1 MQLGHLEAF
10 FRQVDAQHVGAA
22 AGHGIGQ
29 DAAAATHVET
39 RLPPG
44 DESGRSSPGAGG

>member
-1 MQLGHLEAF
+1 MQLGHLEGF

-29 DAAAATHVET
+29 DAAAATHVDDALAA
-39 RLPPG
+39 RG
-44 DESGRSSPGAGG
+44 